1 MELDRPTLL
10 RQAEKIQAANL
21 AEERELC
28 EGSLIEFMI
37 RAWPEVEPG
46 ELDVNWHH
54 REIAAALEAITDGE
68 NRALIINQ
76 PPRTMKTLLCNVGG
90 LTSKLR
96 RG

>member
-1 MELDRPTLL
+1 MARL
-10 RQAEKIQAANL
+10 RCSTIRSFGRHFFVRRRKIRAANL
-21 AEERELC
+21 AEEREIC

-68 NRALIINQ
+68 NRALII
-76 PPRTMKTLLCNVGG
+76 T
-90 LTSKLR
+90 
-96 RG
+96 